1 MPSRTA
7 DCHVRYYQKKK
18 KREKNPKLID
28 SKRESIYIDRKYAIF
43 IMWQEIVAI
52 DTKLNEHRSIIFRK
66 SFFISKKDITDFS
79 TQKYRRVKFPFKF

>member
-18 KREKNPKLID
+18 KEKKNPKLID
-28 SKRESIYIDRKYAIF
+28 RKRESIYIDRKYAIS

-66 SFFISKKDITDFS
+66 SLLITILKKEITDFLLS
-79 TQKYRRVKFPFKF
+79 FRIFVQIFH